1 MLRVLTLF
9 LLCILSFRTVQ
20 ADSQN
25 QVFSDFT
32 TPLPLREGSTLIIGV
47 VGGWERW
54 DAPQRIVRRIA
65 LKIRERKIPGVY
77 VETVENHKLEL
88 ADELIRKAFPDPENA
103 RIILY
108 GNSLGGTA
116 AVRFARQLKEQG
128 IVVQRLIVIDG
139 VGKDGREI
147 PSNVVSALNIYQ
159 RDSWP
164 VAGNSEI
171 TAEDPQKTEILGNQ
185 RFSYWGKSID
195 METEPWVRRMFTRG
209 HLKLE
214 YDPEVWKMVEDNILS
229 VVDLKQHSSQ

>member
-1 MLRVLTLF
+1 MYRYLILF
-9 LLCILSFRTVQ
+9 LIAAGVLF

-32 TPLPLREGSTLIIGV
+32 TPLPLPDDSTLIIGV

-65 LKIRERKIPGVY
+65 LRIRDRKIPGVFA
-77 VETVENHKLEL
+77 ETVENHKLEL

-103 RIILY
+103 NIIIY

-116 AVRFARQLKEQG
+116 AVRLAKQLKEHG
-128 IVVQRLIVIDG
+128 VPVRLLIVIDG
-139 VGKDGREI
+139 VGKNAREI
-147 PSNVVSALNIYQ
+147 PANVKAALNIYQ

-164 VAGNSEI
+164 VVGQSNI
-171 TAEDPQKTEILGNQ
+171 DAEDPQKTEILGNR
-185 RFSYWGKSID
+185 RFRYWGKD
-195 METEPWVRRMFTRG
+195 VDLETEPLVRRIFTRG

-214 YDPEVWKMVEDNILS
+214 YDPEVWKLVEDQIISAIPAPVAKPGN
-229 VVDLKQHSSQ
+229 